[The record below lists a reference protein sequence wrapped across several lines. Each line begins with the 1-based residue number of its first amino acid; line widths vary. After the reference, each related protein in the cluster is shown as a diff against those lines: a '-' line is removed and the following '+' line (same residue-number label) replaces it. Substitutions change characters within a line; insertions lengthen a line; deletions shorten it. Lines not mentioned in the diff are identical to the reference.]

1 MLIPKIYGGI
11 TLEEYALSDK
21 KGKYQDRIN
30 SGANGRNQMMWEFG
44 LNSAHFDNAIA
55 IKEKI
60 DEIDSTFDLVL
71 LKEKFDE
78 SIILLKDLLCWDY
91 SDVTSLT
98 LNAHDPKTKSKLSG
112 IARQKLQHWMH
123 ADYQL
128 YNHFKAKFETKLDS
142 FGHDRMQVST
152 FI

>member
-1 MLIPKIYGGI
+1 
-11 TLEEYALSDK
+11 
-21 KGKYQDRIN
+21 
-30 SGANGRNQMMWEFG
+30 MMWEFG
-44 LNSAHFDNAIA
+44 LNSASFDNTIA

-142 FGHDRMQVST
+142 FGHDRMQVSIYFLFVT
-152 FI
+152 LPISATYLTKTTCLIFFFKKLFYRMN

>member
-1 MLIPKIYGGI
+1 
-11 TLEEYALSDK
+11 
-21 KGKYQDRIN
+21 
-30 SGANGRNQMMWEFG
+30 MMWEFG
-44 LNSAHFDNAIA
+44 LNSASFDNAIA

-98 LNAHDPKTKSKLSG
+98 LNAHDPSTKSKISA
-112 IARQKLQHWMH
+112 IARQKLQYWMH

-128 YNHFKAKFETKLDS
+128 YNYFKAKFEAKLDS
-142 FGHDRMQVST
+142 FGHDRMQV
-152 FI
+152 FFFVKLGI

>member
-1 MLIPKIYGGI
+1 
-11 TLEEYALSDK
+11 
-21 KGKYQDRIN
+21 
-30 SGANGRNQMMWEFG
+30 MWEFG

-71 LKEKFDE
+71 LTEKFEE

-91 SDVTSLT
+91 SDMTSLL
-98 LNAHDPKTKSKLSG
+98 LNAHNPRTKSKISA
-112 IARQKLQHWMH
+112 IARQELQHWMH

-128 YNHFKAKFETKLDS
+128 YNHFKAKFDAKLGS
-142 FGHDRMQVST
+142 FSHDRMQVY
-152 FI
+152 FLC

>member
-1 MLIPKIYGGI
+1 
-11 TLEEYALSDK
+11 
-21 KGKYQDRIN
+21 
-30 SGANGRNQMMWEFG
+30 MMWEFG
-44 LNSAHFDNAIA
+44 LNSASFDNAIA

-128 YNHFKAKFETKLDS
+128 YNHFKSKFETKLDS
-142 FGHDRMQVST
+142 FGHDRMQVSI